1 MRVIQFVPALLPHD
15 AVGNIVRGLDERLRA
30 LGLATGILVAGDTPP
45 PGAASV
51 RHAELEPDDI
61 VLYHLASRSPEGA
74 RLVARHPNV
83 VVHYHNITP
92 PELLLP
98 WLPADALELAMARR
112 EAARILRAARLTMAV
127 SAYNAE
133 DARAL
138 GARDLVV
145 TGTLSRHDQ
154 LIASPTTEVF
164 ERLRH
169 DRARRGSPHDW
180 LFVGRLTPHKRAE
193 DLVAA
198 LFAYRHATGT
208 DAALTIVGRPASRR
222 YLAHLRRRVS
232 ALRLT
237 ARVRIITRP
246 LAPSALADHFRAASV
261 YVTASRHEG
270 FGLPLLE
277 AMSFGLP
284 IAGLAA
290 AAVTETVATAG
301 VLVDR
306 ADPLELAAAAATA
319 AELAPRLRPAMDAR
333 LRAYDSDAAFARILE
348 GLRSVGLEVPA

>member
-1 MRVIQFVPALLPHD
+1 MRVLQFVPALLPHD
-15 AVGNIVRGLDERLRA
+15 AVGNIVRGLDERLR
-30 LGLATGILVAGDTPP
+30 GIGVSTGIVVAGDRPP
-45 PGAASV
+45 PGATSV
-51 RHAELEPDDI
+51 RHTQLRPDDI

-98 WLPADALELAMARR
+98 WLPTDALELQLARR

-127 SAYNAE
+127 SAYNAD
-133 DARAL
+133 DARSL
-138 GARDLVV
+138 GARDVAV

-154 LIASPTTEVF
+154 LVAAPSTEVLGW
-164 ERLRH
+164 LRA
-169 DRARRGSPHDW
+169 DRDRRGSPHDW

-232 ALRLT
+232 VLGLT
-237 ARVRIITRP
+237 ARVRILTHP
-246 LAPSALADHFRAASV
+246 LAPRALADHFRAASV

-290 AAVTETVATAG
+290 AAVTETVQTAG

-306 ADPLELAAAAATA
+306 ADPVELAAAAATA
-319 AELAPRLRPAMDAR
+319 AELGPRLRPAMDER
-333 LRAYDSDAAFARILE
+333 LRAYDSDAAFARIVE
-348 GLRSVGLEVPA
+348 GLRSVGLEVRA